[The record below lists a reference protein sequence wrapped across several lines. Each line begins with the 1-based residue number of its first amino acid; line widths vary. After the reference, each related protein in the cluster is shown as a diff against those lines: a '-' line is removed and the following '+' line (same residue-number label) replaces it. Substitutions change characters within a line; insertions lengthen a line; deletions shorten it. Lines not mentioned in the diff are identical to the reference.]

1 MKNCTLLFLIL
12 SILYFGCSKENLKPV
27 IDSDL
32 QTYYDSFLK
41 EAQSRNITINIP
53 KNMVIQFG
61 LVDSV
66 AGRTYYA
73 ENKIVIDS
81 IVWKKATVLDKEF
94 LLFHE
99 FGHLLL
105 NRPHNL
111 QTLPNGEYKSMMQSY
126 ENIPIIE
133 NTLLYLGVRRKYYI
147 DELFDIN
154 TPTPDWSKSQYD
166 PFPIT
171 NSTRKLLASQDFDE
185 SKELSTYLDQSPN
198 AQFKI
203 QEKGILSV
211 KLPKGDGFSL
221 VPDKVMEMASV
232 LPAKRSDF
240 IKSNN
245 YEIEFRYR
253 LKSGTFNYSYSP
265 NTYQNQAV
273 FSHTFNPISC
283 KVFSFK
289 FRFRFSIYTIN
300 NDFNTV
306 RLVRKGNFWSVYLN
320 GKHLFYTDV
329 WSAEQANQLIF
340 AITGNEENA
349 EFDLDYFRLYEL

>member
-1 MKNCTLLFLIL
+1 MKNRTRLFFIL
-12 SILYFGCSKENLKPV
+12 SIFCLSCSKEYIKPV

-41 EAQSRNITINIP
+41 EAQSRNIPIKIP
-53 KNMVIQFG
+53 KNIVIQFG
-61 LVDSV
+61 SVDSV

-81 IVWKKATVLDKEF
+81 IVWKNASVLDKEF

-133 NTLLYLGVRRKYYI
+133 NTLLYVGVRRKYYI

-185 SKELSTYLDQSPN
+185 SKELSTYLDQFPN
-198 AQFKI
+198 ARFKI
-203 QEKGILSV
+203 PEKGILNV
-211 KLPKGDGFSL
+211 KLHKGGSFSL
-221 VPDKVMEMASV
+221 YPDKVMEMANV
-232 LPAKRSDF
+232 LPARRSEF

-245 YEIEFRYR
+245 YEVEVRYR
-253 LKSGTFNYSYSP
+253 LKSGTFKYSYSP

-289 FRFRFSIYTIN
+289 FYFRFSSYTIN

-320 GKHLFYTDV
+320 SKHLFYTDV
-329 WSAEQANQLIF
+329 WSADQANQLIF
-340 AITGNEENA
+340 TISGNEENA